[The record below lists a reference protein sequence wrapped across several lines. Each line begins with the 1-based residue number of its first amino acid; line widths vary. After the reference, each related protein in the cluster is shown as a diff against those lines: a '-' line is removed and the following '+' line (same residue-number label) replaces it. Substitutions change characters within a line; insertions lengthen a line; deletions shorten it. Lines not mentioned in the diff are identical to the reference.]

1 MGNQIGKMQHD
12 VLVVSRQLY
21 PVLQKVQR
29 LEEHTKEAFV
39 RQNVEML
46 LTYGKSVAQ
55 IVQLFQYE
63 DYIIKSAYISQVCR
77 EIDMSKE
84 IDSQQIHQLCRAID
98 DMLVIMGR
106 LIEERDYEPKQCT
119 CCNSQV
125 YYLPLPSY
133 YEKQAEKYGVPNHV
147 SETLNNREYTC
158 PACGASDR
166 DRLMILM
173 MKQLGLDQ
181 GYYEESLLQIAPA
194 PAIEHWINGNCPCL
208 QYDST
213 DLYMENVTFHAD
225 IQDMKEIS
233 DETYD
238 YIICSHV
245 LEHVQ
250 DDRKAM
256 RELYRILKQDGFC
269 LFLVPIALDCTEIDE
284 EWGLS
289 EAENWRRFGQNDHC
303 RRYAKAGLLERLR
316 EAGFSVHEANKDFF
330 GEEAFYQN
338 GMTETATLYVLT
350 KEADK
355 LDIIIQRKLCARE
368 QLTPPEPLVSVL
380 MSAYNHERYVAKS
393 IESVLNQTY
402 RNFEFLVADDYS
414 TDHTVDEILKFE
426 DQIDEIHLF
435 GENICG
441 RLPFLRS
448 RARGKYIAIINS
460 DDMWESGKLEKQVY
474 YLERHPEVAA
484 CFTGVTCVDDNGKPL
499 EYQLFRM
506 QNMRKEQWMHYFF
519 KNGNCLANPSI
530 LIHRDIY
537 FNLCNSSG
545 ARMFRQLPDF
555 WRWVQLVQRHEIHII
570 EKELIKFVV
579 HERGDNPNTSVGT
592 EENIRRHKNEEC
604 YIWYTV
610 IKNMDKGYFV
620 RAFQDELIHK
630 DVQREED
637 VLAEKFFVLKNSE
650 HSYLTPAALFFAY
663 DICQNENV
671 VSTLQENYNFQIKDI
686 HAMAAYDKE
695 YENGL

>member
-1 MGNQIGKMQHD
+1 MGNQTGKMQHD

-55 IVQLFQYE
+55 VVQLFQYE

-98 DMLVIMGR
+98 DMMVIMGR
-106 LIEERDYEPKQCT
+106 LVEERDYEPKQCA
-119 CCNSQV
+119 CCGSRV
-125 YYLPLPSY
+125 YYLPLSSY
-133 YEKQAEKYGVPNHV
+133 YEKQRKKYGVPMHI
-147 SETLNNREYTC
+147 SETLNKKEYTC
-158 PACGASDR
+158 PVCGASDR

-173 MKQLGLDQ
+173 MKRLGLDQ

-213 DLYMENVTFHAD
+213 DLYMENVSFHAD
-225 IQDMKEIS
+225 VQDMKEIS

-402 RNFEFLVADDYS
+402 RIFEFLVADDCS
-414 TDHTVDEILKFE
+414 TDHTVDEILKFK

-435 GENICG
+435 DENAHG
-441 RLPFLRS
+441 RSYFLRR
-448 RARGKYIAIINS
+448 RARGKYIAVINS
-460 DDMWESGKLEKQVY
+460 DDMWEADKLEKQVY
-474 YLERHPEVAA
+474 YLERHPEAAA
-484 CFTGVTCVDDNGKPL
+484 CFTGGACVNDNGQL
-499 EYQLFRM
+499 LGYQLFRM
-506 QNMRKEQWMHYFF
+506 QNMKKEQWMHYFF
-519 KNGNCLANPSI
+519 ENGNCLAHPSI
-530 LIHRDIY
+530 LIHREIY
-537 FNLCNSSG
+537 QRLADSG
-545 ARMFRQLPDF
+545 ISVFRQLPDF
-555 WRWVQLVQRHEIHII
+555 WMWVKLVQKYEIHVI
-570 EKELIKFVV
+570 EKELITFTF
-579 HERGDNPNTSVGT
+579 HETGGNPNSSAATD
-592 EENIRRHKNEEC
+592 ENICRHKREEC
-604 YIWYTV
+604 YLWYDV
-610 IKNMDKGYFV
+610 MKNMEPSFFKQ
-620 RAFQDELIHK
+620 AFKEELINK
-630 DVQREED
+630 NAQCENEI
-637 VLAEKFFVLKNSE
+637 LIEKFFVLKNANQI
-650 HSYLTPAALFFAY
+650 YLKQAALFWVY
-663 DICQNENV
+663 DICHDEDVITILRNE
-671 VSTLQENYNFQIKDI
+671 YDFKFKDI
-686 HAMAAYDKE
+686 FELAVYSE
-695 YENGL
+695 E